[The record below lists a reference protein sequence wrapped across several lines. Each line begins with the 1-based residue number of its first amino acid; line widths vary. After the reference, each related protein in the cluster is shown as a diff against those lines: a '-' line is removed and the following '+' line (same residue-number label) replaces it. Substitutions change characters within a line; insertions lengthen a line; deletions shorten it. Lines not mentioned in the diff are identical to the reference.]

1 MAFLRAKNFSMN
13 KAYESFEFTLNFIKS
28 HPEIYENI
36 TKDDYEYTRHPDSP
50 IIFMKNRDKEGRAIY
65 IYKAKHC
72 KDFSETF
79 IRRCYLTPHLSIYD
93 LETQMKGVIV
103 IFDFRDINLKTF
115 SKIPINFVYDFFKVS
130 KYCAM
135 KPKQL
140 NFIGMPAFLKPI
152 FEIGKSFT
160 SAKVLERLNLL
171 QNADELAKVMDVSAL
186 PEEYGGSSN
195 ELLEYE
201 SFEAGVTFANLFN
214 KFDVNFSKIQEFEG
228 VGSFRKLEID

>member
-1 MAFLRAKNFSMN
+1 MAFLRTKKFSMN
-13 KAYESFEFTLNFIKS
+13 KAYESFEFLIKFIKS

-50 IIFMKNRDKEGRAIY
+50 LIFMKNRDKEGRAIY
-65 IYKAKHC
+65 IYKVKHF

-79 IRRCYLTPHLSIYD
+79 LRRCYLTPHLLVYD

-103 IFDFRDINLKTF
+103 VADYRDINLKVF
-115 SKIPINFVYDFFKVS
+115 SKIPINFIYDFFKVS
-130 KYCAM
+130 KYCAI
-135 KPKQL
+135 KFKQISL
-140 NFIGMPAFLKPI
+140 IGLPPFFKPI
-152 FEIGKSFT
+152 VEIGKSFT

-171 QNADELAKVMDVSAL
+171 QNADELARVMDVSAL

-195 ELLEYE
+195 ELLECE
-201 SFEAGVTFANLFN
+201 VFETGIAFANLFN